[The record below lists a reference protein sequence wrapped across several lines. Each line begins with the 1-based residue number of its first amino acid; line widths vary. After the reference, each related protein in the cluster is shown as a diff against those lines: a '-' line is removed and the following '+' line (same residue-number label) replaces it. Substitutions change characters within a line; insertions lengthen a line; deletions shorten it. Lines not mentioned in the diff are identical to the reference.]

1 MPKPKPIHTALVLAA
16 GGVRGAY
23 QVGVLDGLVEVLGV
37 RGADGPPI
45 FSVFAGT
52 SVGALNAAYL
62 AANADHADHG
72 IAGLVDVWQRLELRR
87 TLRFTPLS
95 LWGWPFWH
103 LPGRY
108 AKYDSRSSPYVG
120 RSLFDPRP
128 TERLLRRAIAW
139 DRLHANIDAGVV
151 RALAVAAL
159 DVCDGRTTLFAELA
173 PGVALR
179 PCHTQRRTLLQ
190 PIDAERVLAS
200 SALPLVYPARNI
212 AGRYYMDGAIRFGTP
227 IGPALRA
234 GADRVV
240 VISPLERSSAPPPMD
255 APDYP
260 GFAFML
266 GKILSAL
273 LLDPVSHDVDNLLR
287 INRMFEAIDEAL
299 GAAEFAAVTEH
310 LEATGDLPYR
320 RVPTLVFRP
329 SEDLAAVTASFIRRD
344 LARSGIDPIRQALIR
359 GLSRSDMARTTELA
373 SILLLDGSLASRFI
387 ALGRRDAL
395 AAKDRILEFF
405 A

>member
-1 MPKPKPIHTALVLAA
+1 MPKPPHTALVLSA

-23 QVGVLDGLVEVLGV
+23 QVGVLDGLVEVLGL
-37 RGADGPPI
+37 RGAKGPPI
-45 FSVFAGT
+45 FSIFAGT

-62 AANADHADHG
+62 AANAHHADHRV
-72 IAGLVDVWQRLELRR
+72 AGLVDVWQRLELRD

-108 AKYDSRSSPYVG
+108 AKYDSRMSPYVG

-128 TERLLRRAIAW
+128 TERLLGRVIAW
-139 DRLHANIDAGVV
+139 DRLHANIDASVV
-151 RALAVAAL
+151 RALTIAAL

-173 PGVALR
+173 PGVTLR
-179 PCHTQRRTLLQ
+179 PCHTHRRTLLK
-190 PIDAERVLAS
+190 PIDAQRVLAS

-212 AGRYYMDGAIRFGTP
+212 EGRYYMDGAVRFGTP

-234 GADRVV
+234 GADRVM
-240 VISPLERSSAPPPMD
+240 VISLLERSPAPVPMD

-260 GFAFML
+260 GFLFML
-266 GKILSAL
+266 GKLCSAL
-273 LLDPVSHDVDNLLR
+273 LLDPVSHDIDNLLR
-287 INRMFEAIDEAL
+287 INEMFEAIDEAL
-299 GAAEFAAVTEH
+299 GAAEFKAVTER
-310 LEATGDLPYR
+310 LDAAGDLPYR

-329 SEDLAAVTASFIRRD
+329 SEDIAALTADFIRRD
-344 LARSGIDPIRQALIR
+344 LVRSGIGPIRQLLIR
-359 GLSRSDMARTTELA
+359 GVSRSHIARTTELA
-373 SILLLDGSLASRFI
+373 SILLLDGSLATRLI
-387 ALGRRDAL
+387 ALGRHDAF

-405 A
+405 G

>member
-1 MPKPKPIHTALVLAA
+1 MPKRPHTALVLSA

-23 QVGVLDGLVEVLGV
+23 QVGVLDGLVDVLGV
-37 RGADGPPI
+37 RGASGAPL

-52 SVGALNAAYL
+52 SVGALNAAYM
-62 AANADHADHG
+62 AANAHHADHRV
-72 IAGLVDVWQRLELRR
+72 AGLVDVWQRLALRD
-87 TLRFTPLS
+87 TLRCTPLT
-95 LWGWPFWH
+95 LWGWPLWH

-108 AKYDSRSSPYVG
+108 AKYASRSSPYVG

-128 TERLLRRAIAW
+128 TERLLERVIAW
-139 DRLHANIDAGVV
+139 DRLHANVEAGVV
-151 RALAVAAL
+151 RSLAIAAL

-173 PGVALR
+173 PGVELR
-179 PCHTQRRTLLQ
+179 PSQTHARTHLT
-190 PIDAERVLAS
+190 PIDAQRVLAS

-212 AGRYYMDGAIRFGTP
+212 EGRSYMDGALRFGTP

-240 VISPLERSSAPPPMD
+240 VISLLERSPAPQPMD
-255 APDYP
+255 APDVP
-260 GFAFML
+260 GFVFML
-266 GKILSAL
+266 GKIFGAL

-287 INRMFEAIDEAL
+287 INRMFAAIDEVL
-299 GAAEFAAVTEH
+299 GAAEFAAVTER
-310 LEATGDLPYR
+310 LDQARDLPYR

-344 LARSGIDPIRQALIR
+344 LADSGIDPIRRAIIR
-359 GLSRSDMARTTELA
+359 CLSRSPVARTTELA
-373 SILLLDGSLASRFI
+373 SILLLDGSLATRMI
-387 ALGRRDAL
+387 ELGRRDAL
-395 AAKDRILEFF
+395 AATDRIREFF